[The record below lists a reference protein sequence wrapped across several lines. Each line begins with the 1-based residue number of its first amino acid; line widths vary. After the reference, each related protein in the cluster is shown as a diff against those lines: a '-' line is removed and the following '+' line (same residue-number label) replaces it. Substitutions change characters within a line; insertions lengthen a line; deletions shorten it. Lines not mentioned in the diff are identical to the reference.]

1 MTQVQIVKY
10 INIISIISICLF
22 ILTGI
27 TYFNYPQ
34 LFPNIFE
41 IKDIKIVD
49 YQKSNE
55 TDIRKKIN
63 NLSDN
68 LLLLDKQILQNEI
81 EEVPWVKRANI
92 KKIFPNKIQVQVIE
106 NDPYAIF
113 LNEGIPFLIDLDG
126 TIITQ
131 ISDQSIDTGMIQ
143 IFGEKANE
151 NLESFIKSI
160 NIHFPELMNDIK
172 SLEYIELRRWNVKLQ
187 RDLKIK
193 FPDEKIDQS
202 IINLKRLF
210 IEQNVSESNI
220 VEIDLRIHGR
230 ASVRVLE
237 GKVKFG
243 VDEI

>member
-1 MTQVQIVKY
+1 MMQVQIVKY
-10 INIISIISICLF
+10 TNIISIIFICIF
-22 ILTGI
+22 MLTGLS
-27 TYFNYPQ
+27 YFYYPQ

-41 IKDIKIVD
+41 IKHIKVID
-49 YQKSNE
+49 SQQSKE
-55 TDIRKKIN
+55 TDIREKIS

-81 EEVPWVKRANI
+81 EQVPWVKRANI

-113 LNEGIPFLIDLDG
+113 LNEGVPFLIDLDG

-131 ISDQSIDTGMIQ
+131 ISDQSIDTSMIQ
-143 IFGEKANE
+143 ILGEKANE
-151 NLESFIKSI
+151 NLESIIKSI
-160 NIHFPELMNDIK
+160 NIHFPELINDIK
-172 SLEYIELRRWNVKLQ
+172 SLEYIELRRWNMKLK

-210 IEQNVSESNI
+210 VEQNVTESNI
-220 VEIDLRIHGR
+220 IEIDLRIHGR
-230 ASVRVLE
+230 ASVKVLE

>member
-1 MTQVQIVKY
+1 MQVQIVKY
-10 INIISIISICLF
+10 TNIISIIFICIF
-22 ILTGI
+22 MLTGLS
-27 TYFNYPQ
+27 YFYYPQ

-41 IKDIKIVD
+41 IKHIKVID
-49 YQKSNE
+49 SQQSKE
-55 TDIRKKIN
+55 TDIREKIS

-81 EEVPWVKRANI
+81 EQVPWVKRANI

-113 LNEGIPFLIDLDG
+113 LNEGVPFLIDLDG

-131 ISDQSIDTGMIQ
+131 ISDQSIDTSMIQ
-143 IFGEKANE
+143 ILGEKANE
-151 NLESFIKSI
+151 NLESLIKSI
-160 NIHFPELMNDIK
+160 NIHFPELLNDIK
-172 SLEYIELRRWNVKLQ
+172 SLEYIELRRWNMKLR

-210 IEQNVSESNI
+210 FEQNVLESNI
-220 VEIDLRIHGR
+220 IEIDLRIHGR
-230 ASVRVLE
+230 ESVKVLE

>member
-1 MTQVQIVKY
+1 MQVQIVKY
-10 INIISIISICLF
+10 TNIISIIFICIF
-22 ILTGI
+22 MLTGLS
-27 TYFNYPQ
+27 YFYYPQ

-41 IKDIKIVD
+41 IKHIKVID
-49 YQKSNE
+49 SQQSKE
-55 TDIRKKIN
+55 TDIREKIS

-81 EEVPWVKRANI
+81 EQVPWVKRANI

-113 LNEGIPFLIDLDG
+113 LNEGVPFLIDLDG

-131 ISDQSIDTGMIQ
+131 ISDQSIDTSMIQ
-143 IFGEKANE
+143 ILGEKANE
-151 NLESFIKSI
+151 NLESIIKSI
-160 NIHFPELMNDIK
+160 NIHFPELINDIK
-172 SLEYIELRRWNVKLQ
+172 SLEYIELRRWNMKLK

-210 IEQNVSESNI
+210 VEQNVSESNI
-220 VEIDLRIHGR
+220 IEIDLRIHGR
-230 ASVRVLE
+230 ASVKVLE

>member
-1 MTQVQIVKY
+1 MQVQIVKY
-10 INIISIISICLF
+10 TNIISIIFICIF
-22 ILTGI
+22 MLTGLS
-27 TYFNYPQ
+27 YFYYPQ

-41 IKDIKIVD
+41 IKHIKVID
-49 YQKSNE
+49 SQQSKE
-55 TDIRKKIN
+55 TDIREKIS

-81 EEVPWVKRANI
+81 EQVPWVKRANI

-113 LNEGIPFLIDLDG
+113 LNEGVPFLIDLDG

-131 ISDQSIDTGMIQ
+131 ISDQSIDTSMIQ
-143 IFGEKANE
+143 ILGEKANE
-151 NLESFIKSI
+151 NLESLIKSI
-160 NIHFPELMNDIK
+160 NIHFPELLNDIK
-172 SLEYIELRRWNVKLQ
+172 SLEYIELRRWNMKLR

-193 FPDEKIDQS
+193 LPDEKIDQS

-210 IEQNVSESNI
+210 VEQNVSESNI
-220 VEIDLRIHGR
+220 IEIDLRIHGR
-230 ASVRVLE
+230 ASVKVLE

>member
-22 ILTGI
+22 ILTGL
-27 TYFNYPQ
+27 TYFYYPQ

-41 IKDIKIVD
+41 IKHIKVVD
-49 YQKSNE
+49 SQKSNE

-113 LNEGIPFLIDLDG
+113 LNEGVPFLIDLDG

-131 ISDQSIDTGMIQ
+131 ISDQSIHTGMIQ

-160 NIHFPELMNDIK
+160 NIHFPELINDIK
-172 SLEYIELRRWNVKLQ
+172 SLEYIELRRWNVKLK

>member
-1 MTQVQIVKY
+1 M
-10 INIISIISICLF
+10 
-22 ILTGI
+22 LTGLS
-27 TYFNYPQ
+27 YFYYPQ

-41 IKDIKIVD
+41 IKHIKVID
-49 YQKSNE
+49 SQQSKE
-55 TDIRKKIN
+55 TDIREKIS

-81 EEVPWVKRANI
+81 EQVPWVKRANI

-113 LNEGIPFLIDLDG
+113 LNEGVPFLIDLDG

-131 ISDQSIDTGMIQ
+131 ISDQSIDTSMIQ
-143 IFGEKANE
+143 ILGEKANE
-151 NLESFIKSI
+151 NLESLIKSI
-160 NIHFPELMNDIK
+160 NIHFPELLNDIK
-172 SLEYIELRRWNVKLQ
+172 SLEYIELRRWNMKLR

-202 IINLKRLF
+202 IINLKKLYL
-210 IEQNVSESNI
+210 EQNVAESNI
-220 VEIDLRIHGR
+220 IEIDLRIHGR
-230 ASVRVLE
+230 ASVKVLE

>member
-1 MTQVQIVKY
+1 MQAQIVKY
-10 INIISIISICLF
+10 TNIISIIFICIF
-22 ILTGI
+22 MLTGLS
-27 TYFNYPQ
+27 YFYYPQ

-41 IKDIKIVD
+41 IKQIKVID
-49 YQKSNE
+49 SQQSKE
-55 TDIRKKIN
+55 TDIREKIS

-81 EEVPWVKRANI
+81 EQVPWVKRANI
-92 KKIFPNKIQVQVIE
+92 KKVFPNKIQVQVIE

-113 LNEGIPFLIDLDG
+113 LNEGVPFLIDLDG

-131 ISDQSIDTGMIQ
+131 ISDQSIDTSMIQ
-143 IFGEKANE
+143 ILGEKANE
-151 NLESFIKSI
+151 NLESLIKSI
-160 NIHFPELMNDIK
+160 NIHFPELLNDIK
-172 SLEYIELRRWNVKLQ
+172 SLEYIELRRWNMKLR

-210 IEQNVSESNI
+210 VEQNVSESNI
-220 VEIDLRIHGR
+220 IEIDLRIHGR
-230 ASVRVLE
+230 ASVKVLE

>member
-1 MTQVQIVKY
+1 M
-10 INIISIISICLF
+10 
-22 ILTGI
+22 LTGLS
-27 TYFNYPQ
+27 YFYYPQ

-41 IKDIKIVD
+41 IKQIKVID
-49 YQKSNE
+49 SQQSKE
-55 TDIRKKIN
+55 TDIREKIS

-81 EEVPWVKRANI
+81 EQVPWVKRANI

-113 LNEGIPFLIDLDG
+113 LNEGVPFLIDLDG

-131 ISDQSIDTGMIQ
+131 ISDQSIDTSMIQ
-143 IFGEKANE
+143 ILGEKANE
-151 NLESFIKSI
+151 NLESLIKSI
-160 NIHFPELMNDIK
+160 NIHFPELLNDIK
-172 SLEYIELRRWNVKLQ
+172 SLEYIELRRWNMKLR

-210 IEQNVSESNI
+210 VEQNVSESNI
-220 VEIDLRIHGR
+220 IEIDLRIHGR
-230 ASVRVLE
+230 ASVKVLE

>member
-1 MTQVQIVKY
+1 MQVQIVKY
-10 INIISIISICLF
+10 TNIISIIFICIF
-22 ILTGI
+22 MLTGLS
-27 TYFNYPQ
+27 YFYYPQ

-41 IKDIKIVD
+41 IKHIKVID
-49 YQKSNE
+49 SLKSKE
-55 TDIRKKIN
+55 TDIREKIS

-81 EEVPWVKRANI
+81 EQVPWVKRANI

-113 LNEGIPFLIDLDG
+113 LNEGAPFLIDLDG

-131 ISDQSIDTGMIQ
+131 ISDQSIDTSMIQ
-143 IFGEKANE
+143 ILGEKANE
-151 NLESFIKSI
+151 NLESLIKSI
-160 NIHFPELMNDIK
+160 NIHFPELLNDIK
-172 SLEYIELRRWNVKLQ
+172 SLEYIELRRWNMKLR

-210 IEQNVSESNI
+210 VEQNVSESNI
-220 VEIDLRIHGR
+220 IEIDLRIHGR
-230 ASVRVLE
+230 ASVKVLE

>member
-1 MTQVQIVKY
+1 MQVQIVKY
-10 INIISIISICLF
+10 TNIISIIFICIF
-22 ILTGI
+22 MLTGLS
-27 TYFNYPQ
+27 YFYYPQ

-41 IKDIKIVD
+41 IKQIKIID
-49 YQKSNE
+49 SQQSKE
-55 TDIRKKIN
+55 TDIREKIS

-81 EEVPWVKRANI
+81 EQVPWVKRANI

-113 LNEGIPFLIDLDG
+113 LNEGVPFLIDLDG

-131 ISDQSIDTGMIQ
+131 ISDQSIDTSMIQ
-143 IFGEKANE
+143 ILGEKANE
-151 NLESFIKSI
+151 NLESLIKSI
-160 NIHFPELMNDIK
+160 NIHFPELLNDIK
-172 SLEYIELRRWNVKLQ
+172 SLEYIELRRWNMKLR

-210 IEQNVSESNI
+210 VEQNVSESNI
-220 VEIDLRIHGR
+220 IEIDLRIHGR
-230 ASVRVLE
+230 ASVKVLE

>member
-1 MTQVQIVKY
+1 MQVQIVKY
-10 INIISIISICLF
+10 TNIISIIFICIF
-22 ILTGI
+22 MLTGLS
-27 TYFNYPQ
+27 YFYYPQ

-41 IKDIKIVD
+41 IKQIKVID
-49 YQKSNE
+49 SQQSKE
-55 TDIRKKIN
+55 TDIREKIS

-81 EEVPWVKRANI
+81 EQVPWVKRANI

-113 LNEGIPFLIDLDG
+113 LNEGVPFLIDLDG

-131 ISDQSIDTGMIQ
+131 ISDQSIDTSMIQ
-143 IFGEKANE
+143 ILGEKANE
-151 NLESFIKSI
+151 NLESLIKSI
-160 NIHFPELMNDIK
+160 NIHFPELLNDIK
-172 SLEYIELRRWNVKLQ
+172 SLEYIELRRWNMKLR

-210 IEQNVSESNI
+210 VEQNVSESNI
-220 VEIDLRIHGR
+220 IEIDLRIHGR
-230 ASVRVLE
+230 ASVKVLE

>member
-1 MTQVQIVKY
+1 MQVQIVKY
-10 INIISIISICLF
+10 TNIISIIFICIF
-22 ILTGI
+22 MLTGLS
-27 TYFNYPQ
+27 YFYYPQ

-41 IKDIKIVD
+41 IKHIKVID
-49 YQKSNE
+49 SQLSKD
-55 TDIRKKIN
+55 TDIREKIS

-81 EEVPWVKRANI
+81 EQVPWVKRANI

-113 LNEGIPFLIDLDG
+113 LNEGVPFLIDLDG

-131 ISDQSIDTGMIQ
+131 ISDQSIDTSMIQ
-143 IFGEKANE
+143 ILGEKANE
-151 NLESFIKSI
+151 NLESLIKSI
-160 NIHFPELMNDIK
+160 NIHFPELLNDIK
-172 SLEYIELRRWNVKLQ
+172 SLEYIELRRWNMKLR

-210 IEQNVSESNI
+210 VEQNVSESNI
-220 VEIDLRIHGR
+220 IEIDLRIHGR
-230 ASVRVLE
+230 ASVKVLE

>member
-1 MTQVQIVKY
+1 MQVQIVKY
-10 INIISIISICLF
+10 TNIISIIFICIF
-22 ILTGI
+22 MLTGLS
-27 TYFNYPQ
+27 YFYYPQ

-41 IKDIKIVD
+41 IKHIKVID
-49 YQKSNE
+49 SQQSKE
-55 TDIRKKIN
+55 TDIREKIS

-81 EEVPWVKRANI
+81 EQVPWVKRANI

-113 LNEGIPFLIDLDG
+113 LNEGVPFLIDLDG

-131 ISDQSIDTGMIQ
+131 ISDQSIDTSMIQ
-143 IFGEKANE
+143 ILGEKANE
-151 NLESFIKSI
+151 NLESLIKSI
-160 NIHFPELMNDIK
+160 NIHFPELLSDIK
-172 SLEYIELRRWNVKLQ
+172 SLEYIELRRWNMKLR

-210 IEQNVSESNI
+210 VEQNVSESNI
-220 VEIDLRIHGR
+220 IEIDLRIHGR
-230 ASVRVLE
+230 ASVKVLE

>member
-1 MTQVQIVKY
+1 MQVQIVKY
-10 INIISIISICLF
+10 TNIISIIFICVF
-22 ILTGI
+22 MLTGLS
-27 TYFNYPQ
+27 YFYYPQ

-41 IKDIKIVD
+41 IKHIKVID
-49 YQKSNE
+49 SQQSKE
-55 TDIRKKIN
+55 TDIREKIS

-81 EEVPWVKRANI
+81 EQVPWVKRANI

-113 LNEGIPFLIDLDG
+113 LNEGVPFLIDLDG

-131 ISDQSIDTGMIQ
+131 ISDQSIDTSMIQ
-143 IFGEKANE
+143 ILGEKANE
-151 NLESFIKSI
+151 NLESLIKSI
-160 NIHFPELMNDIK
+160 NIHFPELLNDIK
-172 SLEYIELRRWNVKLQ
+172 SLEYIELRRWNMKLR

-210 IEQNVSESNI
+210 VEQNVSESNI
-220 VEIDLRIHGR
+220 IEIDLRIHGR
-230 ASVRVLE
+230 ASVKVLE

>member
-1 MTQVQIVKY
+1 MQVQIVKY
-10 INIISIISICLF
+10 TNIISIILICIF
-22 ILTGI
+22 MLTGLS
-27 TYFNYPQ
+27 YFYYPQ

-41 IKDIKIVD
+41 IKHIKVID
-49 YQKSNE
+49 SQQSKE
-55 TDIRKKIN
+55 TDIREKIS

-81 EEVPWVKRANI
+81 EQVPWVKRANI

-131 ISDQSIDTGMIQ
+131 ISDQSIDTSMIQ
-143 IFGEKANE
+143 ILGEKANE
-151 NLESFIKSI
+151 NLESLIKSI
-160 NIHFPELMNDIK
+160 NIHFPELLNDIK
-172 SLEYIELRRWNVKLQ
+172 SLEYIELRRWNMKLR

-210 IEQNVSESNI
+210 VEQNVSESNI
-220 VEIDLRIHGR
+220 IEIDLRIHGR
-230 ASVRVLE
+230 ASVKVLE

>member
-1 MTQVQIVKY
+1 M
-10 INIISIISICLF
+10 
-22 ILTGI
+22 LTGLS
-27 TYFNYPQ
+27 YFYYPQ

-41 IKDIKIVD
+41 IKHIKVID
-49 YQKSNE
+49 SQQSKE
-55 TDIRKKIN
+55 TDIREKIS

-68 LLLLDKQILQNEI
+68 LLLLDKQILQNKI

-113 LNEGIPFLIDLDG
+113 LNEGVPFLIDLDG

-131 ISDQSIDTGMIQ
+131 ISDQSIDTSMIQ
-143 IFGEKANE
+143 ILGEKANE
-151 NLESFIKSI
+151 NLESLIKSI
-160 NIHFPELMNDIK
+160 NIHFPELLNDIK
-172 SLEYIELRRWNVKLQ
+172 SLEYIELRRWNMKLR

-210 IEQNVSESNI
+210 VEQNVSESNI
-220 VEIDLRIHGR
+220 IEIDLRIHGR
-230 ASVRVLE
+230 ASVKVLE

>member
-1 MTQVQIVKY
+1 MQVQIVKY
-10 INIISIISICLF
+10 TNFISIIFICIF
-22 ILTGI
+22 MLTGLS
-27 TYFNYPQ
+27 YFYYPQ

-41 IKDIKIVD
+41 IKHIKVID
-49 YQKSNE
+49 SQRSKE
-55 TDIRKKIN
+55 TDIKEKIS

-68 LLLLDKQILQNEI
+68 LLLLDRQILQNEI
-81 EEVPWVKRANI
+81 EEVTWVKRANI
-92 KKIFPNKIQVQVIE
+92 KKIFPNEIQVQVIE

-113 LNEGIPFLIDLDG
+113 LNEGVPYLIDLDG

-131 ISDQSIDTGMIQ
+131 ISDRSIDTSMIK
-143 IFGEKANE
+143 ILGEKANE
-151 NLESFIKSI
+151 NLESIIKSI
-160 NIHFPELMNDIK
+160 NIHFPELINDIK
-172 SLEYIELRRWNVKLQ
+172 SLEYIELRRWNMKLK

-210 IEQNVSESNI
+210 VEQNVTESNI
-220 VEIDLRIHGR
+220 IEIDLRIHGR
-230 ASVRVLE
+230 ASIKVLE

>member
-1 MTQVQIVKY
+1 MQVQIVKY
-10 INIISIISICLF
+10 TNFISIIFICIF
-22 ILTGI
+22 MLTGLS
-27 TYFNYPQ
+27 YFYYPQ

-41 IKDIKIVD
+41 IKHIKVID
-49 YQKSNE
+49 SQKSKE
-55 TDIRKKIN
+55 TDIREKIS

-113 LNEGIPFLIDLDG
+113 LNEGVPFLIDLDG

-131 ISDQSIDTGMIQ
+131 ISDQSIDTSMIQ
-143 IFGEKANE
+143 ILGEKANE
-151 NLESFIKSI
+151 NLESLIKSI
-160 NIHFPELMNDIK
+160 NIHFPELLNDIK
-172 SLEYIELRRWNVKLQ
+172 SLEYIELRRWNMKLK

-210 IEQNVSESNI
+210 VEQNVSESNI
-220 VEIDLRIHGR
+220 IEIDLRIHGR
-230 ASVRVLE
+230 ASVKVLG

>member
-1 MTQVQIVKY
+1 MQVQIVKY
-10 INIISIISICLF
+10 TNIISIIFICIF
-22 ILTGI
+22 MLTGLS
-27 TYFNYPQ
+27 YFYYPQ

-41 IKDIKIVD
+41 IKHIKVID
-49 YQKSNE
+49 SQQSKE
-55 TDIRKKIN
+55 TDIREKIS

-113 LNEGIPFLIDLDG
+113 LNEGVPFLIDLDG

-131 ISDQSIDTGMIQ
+131 ISDQSIDTSMIQ
-143 IFGEKANE
+143 ILGEKANE
-151 NLESFIKSI
+151 NLESLIKSI
-160 NIHFPELMNDIK
+160 NIHFPELLNDIK
-172 SLEYIELRRWNVKLQ
+172 SLEYIELRRWNMKLR

-210 IEQNVSESNI
+210 VEQNVSESNI
-220 VEIDLRIHGR
+220 IEIDLRIHGR
-230 ASVRVLE
+230 ASVKVLE

>member
-1 MTQVQIVKY
+1 MQVQIVKY
-10 INIISIISICLF
+10 TNIISIIFICIF
-22 ILTGI
+22 MLTGLS
-27 TYFNYPQ
+27 YFYYPQ

-41 IKDIKIVD
+41 IKHIKVID
-49 YQKSNE
+49 SQQSKE
-55 TDIRKKIN
+55 TDIREKIS

-81 EEVPWVKRANI
+81 EQVPWVKRANI

-113 LNEGIPFLIDLDG
+113 LNEGVPFLIDLDG

-131 ISDQSIDTGMIQ
+131 ISDQSIDTSMIQ
-143 IFGEKANE
+143 ILGEKANE
-151 NLESFIKSI
+151 NLESLIKSI
-160 NIHFPELMNDIK
+160 NIHFPELLNDIK
-172 SLEYIELRRWNVKLQ
+172 SLEYIELRRWNMKLR

-193 FPDEKIDQS
+193 FPDENIDQS

-210 IEQNVSESNI
+210 VEQNVSESNI
-220 VEIDLRIHGR
+220 IEIDLRIHGR
-230 ASVRVLE
+230 ASVKVLE

>member
-1 MTQVQIVKY
+1 MQVQIVKY
-10 INIISIISICLF
+10 TNIISIIFICIF
-22 ILTGI
+22 MLTGLS
-27 TYFNYPQ
+27 YFYYPQ

-41 IKDIKIVD
+41 IKHIKVIDI
-49 YQKSNE
+49 QKSKE
-55 TDIRKKIN
+55 TDIREKIS

-81 EEVPWVKRANI
+81 EQVPWVKRANI

-113 LNEGIPFLIDLDG
+113 LNEGVPFLIDLDG

-131 ISDQSIDTGMIQ
+131 ISDQSIDTSMIQ
-143 IFGEKANE
+143 ILGEKANE
-151 NLESFIKSI
+151 NLESLIKSI
-160 NIHFPELMNDIK
+160 NIHFPELLNDIK
-172 SLEYIELRRWNVKLQ
+172 SLEYIELRRWNMKLR

-210 IEQNVSESNI
+210 VEQNVSESNI
-220 VEIDLRIHGR
+220 IEIDLRIHGR
-230 ASVRVLE
+230 ASVKVLE

>member
-1 MTQVQIVKY
+1 MQVQIVKY
-10 INIISIISICLF
+10 TNIISIIFICIF
-22 ILTGI
+22 ILIGLS
-27 TYFNYPQ
+27 YFYYPQ

-41 IKDIKIVD
+41 IKHIKVIDI
-49 YQKSNE
+49 QKSKE
-55 TDIRKKIN
+55 TDIREKIS

-81 EEVPWVKRANI
+81 EQVPWVKRANI

-113 LNEGIPFLIDLDG
+113 LNEGVPFLIDLDG

-131 ISDQSIDTGMIQ
+131 VSDQSIDTSMIQ
-143 IFGEKANE
+143 ILGEKANE
-151 NLESFIKSI
+151 NLESLIKSI
-160 NIHFPELMNDIK
+160 NIHFPELLNDIK
-172 SLEYIELRRWNVKLQ
+172 SLEYIELRRWNMKLR

-210 IEQNVSESNI
+210 VEQNVSESNI
-220 VEIDLRIHGR
+220 IEIDLRIHGR
-230 ASVRVLE
+230 ASVKVLE

>member
-1 MTQVQIVKY
+1 MMQVQIVKY
-10 INIISIISICLF
+10 TNIISIIFICIF
-22 ILTGI
+22 MLTGLS
-27 TYFNYPQ
+27 YFYYPQ

-41 IKDIKIVD
+41 IKHIKVID
-49 YQKSNE
+49 SQQSKE
-55 TDIRKKIN
+55 TDIREKIS

-81 EEVPWVKRANI
+81 EQVPWVKRANI

-113 LNEGIPFLIDLDG
+113 LNEGVPFLIDLDG

-131 ISDQSIDTGMIQ
+131 ISDQSIDTSMIQ
-143 IFGEKANE
+143 ILGEKANE
-151 NLESFIKSI
+151 NLESLIKSI
-160 NIHFPELMNDIK
+160 NIHFPELLNDIK
-172 SLEYIELRRWNVKLQ
+172 SLEYIELRRWNMKLR

-210 IEQNVSESNI
+210 VEQNVSESNI
-220 VEIDLRIHGR
+220 IEIDLRIHGR
-230 ASVRVLE
+230 ASVKVLE

>member
-1 MTQVQIVKY
+1 MQVQIVKY
-10 INIISIISICLF
+10 TNIISIIFICIF
-22 ILTGI
+22 MLTGLS
-27 TYFNYPQ
+27 YFYYPQ

-41 IKDIKIVD
+41 IKHIKVID
-49 YQKSNE
+49 SQQSKE
-55 TDIRKKIN
+55 TDIREKIS

-81 EEVPWVKRANI
+81 EQVPWVKRANI

-113 LNEGIPFLIDLDG
+113 LNEGVPFLIDLDG

-131 ISDQSIDTGMIQ
+131 ISDQSIDTSMIQ
-143 IFGEKANE
+143 ILGEKANE
-151 NLESFIKSI
+151 NLESIIKSI
-160 NIHFPELMNDIK
+160 NIHFPELLNDIK
-172 SLEYIELRRWNVKLQ
+172 SLEYIELRRWNMKLR

-210 IEQNVSESNI
+210 VEQNVSESNI
-220 VEIDLRIHGR
+220 IEIDLRIHGR
-230 ASVRVLE
+230 ASVKVLE

>member
-1 MTQVQIVKY
+1 M
-10 INIISIISICLF
+10 
-22 ILTGI
+22 LTGLS
-27 TYFNYPQ
+27 YFYYPQ

-41 IKDIKIVD
+41 IKHIKVID
-49 YQKSNE
+49 SQQSKE
-55 TDIRKKIN
+55 TDIREKIC

-81 EEVPWVKRANI
+81 EQVPWVKRANI

-113 LNEGIPFLIDLDG
+113 LNEGVPFLIDLDG

-143 IFGEKANE
+143 ILGEKANE
-151 NLESFIKSI
+151 NLESLIKSI
-160 NIHFPELMNDIK
+160 NIHFPELLNDIK
-172 SLEYIELRRWNVKLQ
+172 SLEYIELRRWNMKLR

-210 IEQNVSESNI
+210 VEQNVSESNI
-220 VEIDLRIHGR
+220 IEIDLRIHGR
-230 ASVRVLE
+230 ASVKVLE

>member
-1 MTQVQIVKY
+1 MMQVQIVKY
-10 INIISIISICLF
+10 TNIISIIFICIF
-22 ILTGI
+22 MLTGLS
-27 TYFNYPQ
+27 YFYYPQ

-41 IKDIKIVD
+41 IKHIKVID
-49 YQKSNE
+49 SQQSKE
-55 TDIRKKIN
+55 TDIREKIS

-113 LNEGIPFLIDLDG
+113 LNEGVPFLIDLDG

-131 ISDQSIDTGMIQ
+131 ISDQSIDTSMIQ
-143 IFGEKANE
+143 ILGEKANE
-151 NLESFIKSI
+151 NLESLIKSI
-160 NIHFPELMNDIK
+160 NIHFPELLNDIK
-172 SLEYIELRRWNVKLQ
+172 SLEYIELRRWNMKLR

-210 IEQNVSESNI
+210 VEQNVSESNI
-220 VEIDLRIHGR
+220 IEIDLRIHGR
-230 ASVRVLE
+230 ASVKVLE

>member
-1 MTQVQIVKY
+1 MTQVQTVKY

-34 LFPNIFE
+34 LFPNIFK

-172 SLEYIELRRWNVKLQ
+172 SLEYIELRRWNVKLK

>member
-1 MTQVQIVKY
+1 MQVQIVKY
-10 INIISIISICLF
+10 TNIISIIFICIF
-22 ILTGI
+22 MLTGLS
-27 TYFNYPQ
+27 YFYYPQ

-41 IKDIKIVD
+41 IKHIKVID
-49 YQKSNE
+49 SQQSKE
-55 TDIRKKIN
+55 TDIREKIS

-81 EEVPWVKRANI
+81 EQVPWVKRANI

-113 LNEGIPFLIDLDG
+113 LNEGVPFLIDLDG

-131 ISDQSIDTGMIQ
+131 ISDQSIDTSMIQ
-143 IFGEKANE
+143 ILGEKANE
-151 NLESFIKSI
+151 NLESLIKSI
-160 NIHFPELMNDIK
+160 NIHFPELLNDIK
-172 SLEYIELRRWNVKLQ
+172 SLEYIELRRWNMKLK

-210 IEQNVSESNI
+210 VEQNVTESNMI
-220 VEIDLRIHGR
+220 EIDLRIHGR
-230 ASVRVLE
+230 ASVKVLE

>member
-1 MTQVQIVKY
+1 MQVQIVKY
-10 INIISIISICLF
+10 TNIISIVFICIFML
-22 ILTGI
+22 IGLS
-27 TYFNYPQ
+27 YFYYPQ

-41 IKDIKIVD
+41 IKHIKVID
-49 YQKSNE
+49 SQKSKEN
-55 TDIRKKIN
+55 DIREKIN

-68 LLLLDKQILQNEI
+68 LLFLDKQILQNEI

-113 LNEGIPFLIDLDG
+113 LNEGVPFLIDLDG

-131 ISDQSIDTGMIQ
+131 ISDQSIDTDMIQ
-143 IFGEKANE
+143 ILGEKANE
-151 NLESFIKSI
+151 NLESIIKSI
-160 NIHFPELMNDIK
+160 NIHFPELINDIK
-172 SLEYIELRRWNVKLQ
+172 SLEYIELRRWNMKLK

-210 IEQNVSESNI
+210 VEQNVSESNI
-220 VEIDLRIHGR
+220 IEIDLRIHGR
-230 ASVRVLE
+230 ASVKVLE

>member
-1 MTQVQIVKY
+1 M
-10 INIISIISICLF
+10 
-22 ILTGI
+22 LTGLS
-27 TYFNYPQ
+27 YFYYPQ

-41 IKDIKIVD
+41 IKHIKVID
-49 YQKSNE
+49 SQQSKE
-55 TDIRKKIN
+55 TDIREKIS

-81 EEVPWVKRANI
+81 EQVPWVKRANI

-113 LNEGIPFLIDLDG
+113 LNEGVPFLIDLDG

-131 ISDQSIDTGMIQ
+131 ISDQSIDTSMIQ
-143 IFGEKANE
+143 ILGEKANE
-151 NLESFIKSI
+151 NLESLIKSI
-160 NIHFPELMNDIK
+160 NIHFPELLNDIK
-172 SLEYIELRRWNVKLQ
+172 SLEYIELRRWNMKLK

-210 IEQNVSESNI
+210 VEQNVTESNI
-220 VEIDLRIHGR
+220 IEIDLRIHGR
-230 ASVRVLE
+230 ASVKVLE

>member
-1 MTQVQIVKY
+1 MQVQIVKY
-10 INIISIISICLF
+10 TNIISIIFICIF
-22 ILTGI
+22 MLTGLS
-27 TYFNYPQ
+27 YFYYPQ

-41 IKDIKIVD
+41 IKHIKVID
-49 YQKSNE
+49 SQQSKE
-55 TDIRKKIN
+55 TDIREKIS

-81 EEVPWVKRANI
+81 EQVPWVKRANI

-113 LNEGIPFLIDLDG
+113 LNEGVPFLIDLDG

-131 ISDQSIDTGMIQ
+131 ISDQSIDTSMIQ
-143 IFGEKANE
+143 ILGEKANE
-151 NLESFIKSI
+151 NLESLIKSI
-160 NIHFPELMNDIK
+160 NIHFPELLNDIK
-172 SLEYIELRRWNVKLQ
+172 SLEYIELRRWNMKLR

-210 IEQNVSESNI
+210 VEQNVTESNI
-220 VEIDLRIHGR
+220 IEIDLRIHGR
-230 ASVRVLE
+230 ASVKVLE

>member
-1 MTQVQIVKY
+1 MQVQIVKY
-10 INIISIISICLF
+10 TNIISIIFICIF
-22 ILTGI
+22 MLTGLS
-27 TYFNYPQ
+27 YFYYPQ

-41 IKDIKIVD
+41 IKHIKVID
-49 YQKSNE
+49 SQQSKE
-55 TDIRKKIN
+55 TDIREKIS

-81 EEVPWVKRANI
+81 EQVPWVKRANI

-113 LNEGIPFLIDLDG
+113 LNEGVPFLIDLDG

-131 ISDQSIDTGMIQ
+131 ISDQSIDTSMIQ
-143 IFGEKANE
+143 ILGEKANE
-151 NLESFIKSI
+151 NLESLIKSI
-160 NIHFPELMNDIK
+160 NIHFPELINDIK
-172 SLEYIELRRWNVKLQ
+172 SLEYIELRRWNMKLR

-210 IEQNVSESNI
+210 VEQNVSESNI
-220 VEIDLRIHGR
+220 IEIDLRIHGR
-230 ASVRVLE
+230 ASVKVLE

>member
-1 MTQVQIVKY
+1 MMQVQIVKY
-10 INIISIISICLF
+10 TNIISIIFICIF
-22 ILTGI
+22 MLTGLS
-27 TYFNYPQ
+27 YFYYPQ

-41 IKDIKIVD
+41 IKQIKVID
-49 YQKSNE
+49 SQQSKE
-55 TDIRKKIN
+55 TDIREKIS

-81 EEVPWVKRANI
+81 EQVPWVKRANI

-113 LNEGIPFLIDLDG
+113 LNEGVPFLIDLDG

-131 ISDQSIDTGMIQ
+131 ISDQSIDTSMIQ
-143 IFGEKANE
+143 ILGEKANE
-151 NLESFIKSI
+151 NLESLIKSI
-160 NIHFPELMNDIK
+160 NIHFPELLNDIK
-172 SLEYIELRRWNVKLQ
+172 SLEYIELRRWNMKLR

-210 IEQNVSESNI
+210 VEQNVSESNI
-220 VEIDLRIHGR
+220 IEIDLRIHGR
-230 ASVRVLE
+230 ASVKVLE

>member
-1 MTQVQIVKY
+1 MQVQIVKY
-10 INIISIISICLF
+10 TNIISIIFICIF
-22 ILTGI
+22 MLTGLS
-27 TYFNYPQ
+27 YFYYPQ

-41 IKDIKIVD
+41 IKHIKVID
-49 YQKSNE
+49 SQQSKE
-55 TDIRKKIN
+55 TDIREKIS

-81 EEVPWVKRANI
+81 EQVPWVKRANI

-113 LNEGIPFLIDLDG
+113 LNEGVPFLIDLDG

-131 ISDQSIDTGMIQ
+131 ISDQSIDTSMIQ
-143 IFGEKANE
+143 ILGEKAKE
-151 NLESFIKSI
+151 NLESLIKSI
-160 NIHFPELMNDIK
+160 NIHFPELLNDIK
-172 SLEYIELRRWNVKLQ
+172 SLEYIELRRWNMKLR

-210 IEQNVSESNI
+210 VEQNVSESNI
-220 VEIDLRIHGR
+220 IEIDLRIHGR
-230 ASVRVLE
+230 ASVKVLE

>member
-1 MTQVQIVKY
+1 MMQVQIVKY
-10 INIISIISICLF
+10 TNIISIIFICIF
-22 ILTGI
+22 MLTGLS
-27 TYFNYPQ
+27 YFYYPQ

-41 IKDIKIVD
+41 IKHIKVID
-49 YQKSNE
+49 SQQSKE
-55 TDIRKKIN
+55 TDIREKIS

-92 KKIFPNKIQVQVIE
+92 KKIFPNKIQIQVIE

-113 LNEGIPFLIDLDG
+113 LNEGVPFLIDLDG
-126 TIITQ
+126 PIITQ
-131 ISDQSIDTGMIQ
+131 ISDQSIDTSMIQ
-143 IFGEKANE
+143 ILGEKANE
-151 NLESFIKSI
+151 NLESLIKSI
-160 NIHFPELMNDIK
+160 NIHFPELLSDIK
-172 SLEYIELRRWNVKLQ
+172 SLEYIELRRWNMKLR

-210 IEQNVSESNI
+210 VEQNVSESNI
-220 VEIDLRIHGR
+220 IEIDLRIHGR
-230 ASVRVLE
+230 ASVKVLE

>member
-1 MTQVQIVKY
+1 MTLVQIVKY
-10 INIISIISICLF
+10 INIISIVSICLF
-22 ILTGI
+22 ILTGL
-27 TYFNYPQ
+27 TYFYYPQ
-34 LFPNIFE
+34 LFPKIFE
-41 IKDIKIVD
+41 IKYIKVVD
-49 YQKSNE
+49 SQKSNE
-55 TDIRKKIN
+55 TDIREKIN

-68 LLLLDKQILQNEI
+68 LLLLDKQILKNEI
-81 EEVPWVKRANI
+81 EKVPWVKRANI

-113 LNEGIPFLIDLDG
+113 LNEGVPFLIDLDG

-131 ISDQSIDTGMIQ
+131 IPDQSIDTSMIQ
-143 IFGEKANE
+143 ILGEKANE

-160 NIHFPELMNDIK
+160 NIHFPELINDIK
-172 SLEYIELRRWNVKLQ
+172 SLEYIELRRWNVKLK

-230 ASVRVLE
+230 ASIKVLE